1 MESIGQILKAARE
14 HQGRTIADVAL
25 ATKAKQTVIQAIEA
39 DNFDELIAP
48 VYAKG
53 FIKLYAETLGLNPQ
67 PLLKNYRQSRAHPG
81 LSSKPPA
88 PAPAPAPAARPRLPP
103 PPAARP
109 PAAAQ
114 TATTAAKTFT
124 AAAQTV
130 TTAAKTFTAA
140 SQTAPAAPG
149 AMRPPAR
156 PPLAA
161 KTTLLPKPPF
171 LRKPV
176 PPARPPRA
184 RLPWRV
190 RFAPQLNRLR
200 ELRRYDWAA
209 VVRRQFRALAG
220 KLLPAGAAGLSR
232 LRHWLQLP
240 RARQAGM
247 ALAAVMLIGLIG
259 AALRQAV
266 IHRRAQYT
274 PPAQYGWLQA
284 PPDPYP

>member
-14 HQGRTIADVAL
+14 HQGRAIADVAL

-53 FIKLYAETLGLNPQ
+53 FIKLYAETLGLNPE

-81 LSSKPPA
+81 LSGKP
-88 PAPAPAPAARPRLPP
+88 PAPAPAARPRLPA

-109 PAAAQ
+109 PAAQ
-114 TATTAAKTFT
+114 P
-124 AAAQTV
+124 V
-130 TTAAKTFTAA
+130 TTAAKTVTAA

-149 AMRPPAR
+149 AIRPPDR

-161 KTTLLPKPPF
+161 KTILPPKPPF
-171 LRKPV
+171 LRKPA

-209 VVRRQFRALAG
+209 VVRRQSRALAG
-220 KLLPAGAAGLSR
+220 KLLPAGAAGLAR